1 MCYICTAIPMRWK
14 SYWKWTHGFSSRINF
29 HIYFEDY
36 KPKELLEI
44 FKYLS
49 QAESYVLDKNI
60 EDILIPFFEKEIPKT
75 DFSNARMVRNVYEK
89 AKFIQATRVI
99 DDDKE
104 NKDLIIQ
111 DDVKNAIQLL
121 NIKNENKHKI
131 GFKI

>member
-1 MCYICTAIPMRWK
+1 
-14 SYWKWTHGFSSRINF
+14 
-29 HIYFEDY
+29 
-36 KPKELLEI
+36 
-44 FKYLS
+44 
-49 QAESYVLDKNI
+49 
-60 EDILIPFFEKEIPKT
+60 
-75 DFSNARMVRNVYEK
+75 MVRNVYEK